1 MRKRDNQTERCT
13 DRERWGC
20 VCVWGGGVGGR
31 DVVPNFLAV
40 FVPRAVSI
48 DEY

>member
-13 DRERWGC
+13 DRERWGL
-20 VCVWGGGVGGR
+20 GGGVGGR